1 MHGLLKSS
9 VSLREL
15 VGRDLKLREIVLG
28 VIGLAWS
35 IFQLY
40 ATYVGFELTRLM
52 VLHITFSLIYTFIY
66 RHLGRFKILD
76 ILLVVLMLAIGYY
89 FLQTADL
96 INMRIPYV
104 TPLTVEDI
112 VFGSMLII
120 LVTEGVRRVAG
131 LPLALFI
138 VAMAAYGFLGG
149 HFPLIGHRVSPRL
162 VFEQIAVGTAGI
174 FGTLLFISA
183 TYVFLLV
190 VFSSLFSRTGIGDLY
205 IKLSL
210 ASVGRSLGGGAKAT
224 VVANALFGAITGA
237 SVTAVLA
244 TGSFLIPA
252 MVKLDYRPS
261 FAGGITALAG
271 TGAQVMPPVMGT
283 AAFLIAQALGISY
296 WDVCIAAVIPAVLYF
311 ASTFTYIDL
320 VARRDRLTGFSQR
333 ISWKDVVKETYLLA
347 PLVVLVYRLATTLS
361 VIRAA
366 LDSVFVC
373 VVVAI
378 IKIALID
385 RKPKDLVKIL
395 RGFAEAPK
403 EAITV
408 ANVLAGVGIVVGV
421 LSITGLGSKLAIM
434 ISDLSAGIIWLAVA
448 LTAVV
453 CLILGMGMP
462 TTAAYVLTTSVALPI
477 FISAG
482 FSRMASHMFIFFYAC
497 LSAITPPVAVAS
509 YAGASLSGASIGEVS
524 LEALKA
530 SLPLYIIPWYFLI
543 YDDLLSPTS
552 TLRLAGLMHV
562 AQTLV
567 GVVSFSIGAA
577 GYIRR
582 RIDLLERI
590 AFLSIAILMLIPNIL
605 VNLVGAM
612 MFASLVVKELLQR
625 KTPLQYV

>member
-1 MHGLLKSS
+1 MYRLLTSS
-9 VSLREL
+9 VNLRKL
-15 VGRDLKLREIVLG
+15 VSRGFKLREVALG
-28 VIGLAWS
+28 VVGLAWS
-35 IFQLY
+35 VFQLY

-52 VLHITFSLIYTFIY
+52 VLHITFSLIYTFVY
-66 RHLGRFKILD
+66 KHLGRFRILD
-76 ILLVVLMLAIGYY
+76 MLLVVLALVTGYY

-104 TPLTVEDI
+104 TPLTVEDL
-112 VFGSMLII
+112 VFGSLLII
-120 LVTEGVRRVAG
+120 LVIEGVRRVAG
-131 LPLALFI
+131 LPLVLFI

-149 HFPLIGHRVSPRL
+149 HFPLIGHRVNPRL

-174 FGTLLFISA
+174 FGSLLFISA

-205 IKLSL
+205 MKLSL

-224 VVANALFGAITGA
+224 VVANALFGTITGA

-244 TGSFLIPA
+244 TGSFMIPT
-252 MVKLDYRPS
+252 MVELGYRPS

-271 TGAQVMPPVMGT
+271 TGAQIMPPVMGT

-296 WDVCIAAVIPAVLYF
+296 WDVCIAAIIPAVLYF
-311 ASTFTYIDL
+311 ISIFVYIDL
-320 VARRDRLTGFSQR
+320 TARRDKLTGFPQR
-333 ISWKDVVKETYLLA
+333 VSWKDIVKESYLLA

-361 VIRAA
+361 VIGAA
-366 LDSVFVC
+366 LDSIFVC
-373 VVVAI
+373 IVVAI
-378 IKIALID
+378 IKIVLVD

-421 LSITGLGSKLAIM
+421 LSITGLGSKLAIL
-434 ISDLSAGIIWLAVA
+434 ISDLSAGILWLAVA
-448 LTAVV
+448 LTMVV

-462 TTAAYVLTTSVALPI
+462 TTAAYVLAASVALPI

-482 FSRMASHMFIFFYAC
+482 FNRMASHMFIFFYAC

-530 SLPLYIIPWYFLI
+530 SAPLYIIPWYFLT
-543 YDDLLSPTS
+543 YDDLLSPAS
-552 TLRLAGLMHV
+552 ILRLSGLAHV

-567 GVVSFSIGAA
+567 GVVSLSVGEA
-577 GYIRR
+577 GYIKRR
-582 RIDLLERI
+582 LSLLERA
-590 AFLSIAILMLIPNIL
+590 AFLSITILMLIPNML
-605 VNLVGAM
+605 VNIVGAVI
-612 MFASLVVKELLQR
+612 FASLLIKEFLF
-625 KTPLQYV
+625 